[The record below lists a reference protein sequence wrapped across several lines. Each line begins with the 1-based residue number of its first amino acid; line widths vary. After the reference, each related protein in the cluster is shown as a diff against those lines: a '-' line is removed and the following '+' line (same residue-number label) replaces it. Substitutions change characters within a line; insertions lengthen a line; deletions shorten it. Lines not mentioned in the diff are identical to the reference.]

1 MKARVAEDSDYDA
14 VRELLEGLHRHH
26 QRLRPDIFSPVPPL
40 VARDDYRTL
49 LTSSTA
55 RVFVAMGRGG
65 AVSGVVVARIQ
76 DAGESSVF
84 LRERMVVVRELMVSP
99 VGRGQG
105 LGTAL
110 MDAVEEWMRSVGVSR
125 LELNV
130 WMRIQVP
137 SHSIRREGCV
147 PAITGCLSVSRLR
160 ETRWNENH
168 GRETIGREGAEWRAG
183 VPSPVRSRG
192 SAPCL

>member
-26 QRLRPDIFSPVPPL
+26 QRLRPDIFSPVPPP

-99 VGRGQG
+99 VERGQG

-130 WMRIQVP
+130 WDANPGALAFYQARGMRPSYHRLSQRLETTGNQV
-137 SHSIRREGCV
+137 E
-147 PAITGCLSVSRLR
+147 
-160 ETRWNENH
+160 
-168 GRETIGREGAEWRAG
+168 
-183 VPSPVRSRG
+183 
-192 SAPCL
+192 